1 MKCKYCNFEN
11 ADGTRYCENCGASL
25 ETSSGVMDDMPD
37 ISAAPVQSSA
47 PQQSNDQSNSYGYG
61 QTNNY
66 GQSNNYGQPNNGYGQ
81 PNNGYGQ
88 PNNSYG
94 QPNNGYGQP
103 NNGYGQP
110 NNGYGQP
117 NNGYGQQQ
125 YGYGQQQYGY
135 GQQQYGYD
143 PYQQYNEGDGSPKN
157 VGFGEAITLFF
168 KNYVNFSGRSTRSEF
183 WYAYLFTI
191 ILGMAVGMISGVLTV
206 MTGDESNTV
215 STVLEGI
222 EGLVLFIP
230 NLSLSV
236 RRLHDVGKSGWW
248 MLASCSS
255 YFLIIFAVLVALGA
269 LTTSSEAY
277 GALGGL
283 LCLACI
289 VSLVFGIM
297 LLIFWCRPSVGPNKW
312 GNPARPKQ

>member
-1 MKCKYCNFEN
+1 
-11 ADGTRYCENCGASL
+11 
-25 ETSSGVMDDMPD
+25 MDDMPD

-47 PQQSNDQSNSYGYG
+47 PQQNDS
-61 QTNNY
+61 
-66 GQSNNYGQPNNGYGQ
+66 QSNNYGGGQ
-81 PNNGYGQ
+81 PNN
-88 PNNSYG
+88 YG

-117 NNGYGQQQ
+117 NNGYGQSNN
-125 YGYGQQQYGY
+125 GYGQQQYGY
-135 GQQQYGYD
+135 GQPNNGYGQQQYGYGQPNGGYGAAPAYGYD

-157 VGFGEAITLFF
+157 VGFGEAIKLFF

-183 WYAYLFTI
+183 WYAYLFTMI
-191 ILGMAVGMISGVLTV
+191 VGMGVGMLSGMLTIA
-206 MTGDESNTV
+206 TGDESNTV
-215 STVLEGI
+215 SAALEGI
-222 EGLVLFIP
+222 EGLALFLP

-248 MLASCSS
+248 MLASCSG
-255 YFLIIFAVLVALGA
+255 YFLIIVAALMMVGA
-269 LTTSSEAY
+269 LTTTSEAY
-277 GALGGL
+277 GLFGGL
-283 LCLACI
+283 LCIACI

-297 LLIFWCRPSVGPNKW
+297 LLVFWCRPSVGPNKW

>member
-61 QTNNY
+61 Q
-66 GQSNNYGQPNNGYGQ
+66 SNNGYGQ
-81 PNNGYGQ
+81 TNN
-88 PNNSYG
+88 YG

-125 YGYGQQQYGY
+125 YGYGQPNNGYGQQQYGY
-135 GQQQYGYD
+135 GAPAYGYD

-183 WYAYLFTI
+183 WYAYLFTL
-191 ILGMAVGMISGVLTV
+191 ILGMGVGMLSGILTV
-206 MTGDESNTV
+206 ALGDDSNVV
-215 STVLEGI
+215 SSVLDGI
-222 EGLVLFIP
+222 EGLVLFLP
-230 NLSLSV
+230 NLSIGV

-248 MLASCSS
+248 MFSS
-255 YFLIIFAVLVALGA
+255 FAVYIIIIIGVLSSIGVYTSTAGASGLGM
-269 LTTSSEAY
+269 LS
-277 GALGGL
+277 GL
-283 LCLACI
+283 ICLCSVCA
-289 VSLVFGIM
+289 LVFGIM
-297 LLIFWCRPSVGPNKW
+297 LIIFWCRPSVGPNKW